1 MQKIVE
7 KHPKVFEGIGKHK
20 YRQVDLIIDET
31 VTPKVQA
38 QRRIP
43 FPKRQQFN
51 EIIQELEDA
60 DIIEPVEGPTE
71 WISNVVLTPKADP

>member
-1 MQKIVE
+1 M
-7 KHPKVFEGIGKHK
+7 HK

-43 FPKRQQFN
+43 FPKRPQFD

-71 WISNVVLTPKADP
+71 WISNVVLTQKLTHHNFG